1 MRMAWFGAC
10 LLALA
15 GVGFAGCRRHEVV
28 EAPPAPPQPHVT
40 PEPPRPAPADPWADM
55 KQRLPSTHRLPRAAQ
70 RRLAKN
76 GFVVLAGY
84 PVFDVTDAYFEAHT
98 PFITSDAVLYVFGCL
113 FRGGLLEYEK
123 EKLVPLLETLV
134 EQGLRA
140 AEADYTQRKEQ
151 KGLRDPARRN
161 LLLFGVAAELL
172 GKRAPSEVR
181 AEARQIADKIVA
193 AEEADYY
200 PGEDYT
206 IYLVRGQYEE
216 HPELAGYFR
225 ATKWLGRYIMPL
237 LPGIEDRAESN
248 ARLRQAVLLGLRL
261 REHTHL
267 QSSWQRLFDELS
279 FFMAAPDCITPLQVV
294 EGTDNALGSGYADG
308 DRPELGTDA
317 ALEKLRAEFSKDE
330 YPASAIMP
338 VPQTNPGDL
347 PEKYCQVLGER
358 YILDGEITQRTVYP
372 YIFAPRR
379 WLPSALDVAATV
391 LDFNRAY
398 DHLVGEFERYP
409 QLEGQLDKLRQEFS
423 GFGRE
428 PEAPERRPI
437 YQQWLA
443 ALRTLSDEVPDG
455 APKFM
460 STDAWEDKQLNTA
473 LASWAQLRH
482 DFILHAKQ
490 PVTPAAA
497 GIEVLVEPVPE
508 LYGRV
513 ETMAGALD
521 RRGFEGMAEL
531 ARLCKNLRLA
541 AQAQLAGEWFEY
553 AHLDKNYAF
562 YISSFGQWLLAH
574 FTKHVAVQDPTMVA
588 DLHSTLLPVDLA
600 LQDPTVTAGKHAAL
614 RPGQKGEVGGVLH
627 VATGPLYPIIAEWQA
642 PSRGGEG
649 ERRKEHVMGFVMSY
663 HEWQT
668 WTPDAAERMTDEQW
682 REEVRRKRNR
692 KRMPEWTSSFML
704 R

>member
-1 MRMAWFGAC
+1 MRLVRVGLW
-10 LLALA
+10 LAMVA
-15 GVGFAGCRRHEVV
+15 AVGLTGCRPHS
-28 EAPPAPPQPHVT
+28 AWPPG
-40 PEPPRPAPADPWADM
+40 ADESGPWASAEL
-55 KQRLPSTHRLPRAAQ
+55 RVPSPRRLPRAAE
-70 RRLAKN
+70 RRLEES
-76 GFVVLAGY
+76 GFVVLSDY
-84 PVFDVTDAYFEAHT
+84 PVYNITSAYFEAHE

-123 EKLVPLLETLV
+123 QELVPLLEKMV
-134 EQGLRA
+134 EQGLEA
-140 AEADYTQRKEQ
+140 AQADYRQRKGQ
-151 KGLRDPARRN
+151 AGLAEPARLN

-172 GKRAPSEVR
+172 GKQAPKQVR
-181 AEARQIADKIVA
+181 AEARRIAGKIVA

-206 IYLVRGQYEE
+206 IYLVRGQYAE

-225 ATKWLGRYIMPL
+225 ATKWLGRCIMPL
-237 LPGIEDRAESN
+237 LPGN
-248 ARLRQAVLLGLRL
+248 ADGPEAGPKLRQAVLLGLLL
-261 REHTHL
+261 REHTDL
-267 QSSWQRLFDELS
+267 QSSWQRLFDEVS
-279 FFMAAPDCITPLQVV
+279 FFIAAPDCITPLRVARGA
-294 EGTDNALGSGYADG
+294 ENALGSGYAEG
-308 DRPELGTDA
+308 SEPELGTEA
-317 ALEKLRAEFSKDE
+317 ALAKLRAEFRKDT
-330 YPASAIMP
+330 YRASAIMG
-338 VPQTNPGDL
+338 VPQGDVGDL

-379 WLPSALDVAATV
+379 WLPSGLDVAATV

-398 DHLVGEFERYP
+398 DHLEDAFQKYP
-409 QLEGQLDKLRQEFS
+409 QLRGQLDSLREEFS
-423 GFGRE
+423 DFGE
-428 PEAPERRPI
+428 SAEDASKLSI
-437 YQQWLA
+437 YEQWLA
-443 ALRTLSDEVPDG
+443 ALRTLSDDPADG
-455 APKFM
+455 APQFM
-460 STDAWEDKQLNTA
+460 RTDAWQDKQLNTS

-497 GIEVLVEPVPE
+497 GIGVLIEPVPE
-508 LYGRV
+508 FYRRL
-513 ETMAGALD
+513 EEMAWALD
-521 RRGFEGMAEL
+521 RRGFEGMGEL

-541 AQAQLAGEWFEY
+541 AQTQLAGEWFEY

-588 DLHSTLLPVDLA
+588 DVHSTLLPVDLA

-614 RPGQKGEVGGVLH
+614 RSGQKGEVGGVLH
-627 VATGPLYPIIAEWQA
+627 VATGPLYPIVAEWQA
-642 PSRGGEG
+642 PSRASDGK
-649 ERRKEHVMGFVMSY
+649 RYQTRAMGFVMSY

-682 REEVRRKRNR
+682 RKEVRRKRSL
-692 KRMPEWTSSFML
+692 KRLPAWTQSFVV